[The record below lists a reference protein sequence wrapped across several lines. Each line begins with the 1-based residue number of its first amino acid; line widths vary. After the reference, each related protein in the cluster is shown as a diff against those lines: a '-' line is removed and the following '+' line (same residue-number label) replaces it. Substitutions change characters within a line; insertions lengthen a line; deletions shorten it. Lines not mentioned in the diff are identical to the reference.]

1 LGEEFFAEIETRQ
14 STMTFFDDN
23 PEDSSRPAAGDD
35 ANAQRNPPAEPR
47 SGELSNVALS
57 SNIFPASQEPIDPS
71 APLAGDPITY
81 AAAELPHAAIPAFS
95 GATAG
100 IPEDLR
106 ISWYWPHLILF
117 VFFTFASFLVVQTV
131 MFIYY
136 GPKHPMPKE
145 QLEQYLLSKP
155 QFIFGTNVLWYASVF
170 LFLYVTLAVLRDAPF
185 WSSLGW
191 KKLSAQLSSTWG
203 GPWSYFLGGCALA
216 IFVGIASSQVKDTDN
231 MPIRELFKN
240 RENAVLLMCMAV
252 FVAPLVEET
261 VFRGYLYPLLA
272 RIIYSVTRRFGAQ
285 PPEAIRTGMFSS
297 VVITGV
303 LFGLMHGA
311 QLGWTWS
318 VVGLLILVG
327 VIFTFVRA
335 RTGTVLASF
344 LLHLGYNSMI
354 AVTTIIGTHGFTKIP
369 TSP

>member
-1 LGEEFFAEIETRQ
+1 MM
-14 STMTFFDDN
+14 SFDDDN
-23 PEDSSRPAAGDD
+23 RKDSSFPASGDD
-35 ANAQRNPPAEPR
+35 ANAQQNPPAEPR
-47 SGELSNVALS
+47 SDELSNVELS
-57 SNIFPASQEPIDPS
+57 SDVPPVSLEPIDPA

-81 AAAELPHAAIPAFS
+81 AAESPHAAIPPFS
-95 GATAG
+95 GGTAVM
-100 IPEDLR
+100 PEDLR

-117 VFFTFASFLVVQTV
+117 VFFTFASFLVVQTT

-136 GPKHPMPKE
+136 GPKQPLPKE
-145 QLEQYLLSKP
+145 QLEEYLLSKP

-191 KKLSAQLSSTWG
+191 TKLSVRLSSTWG

-216 IFVGIASSQVKDTDN
+216 IFVGVASSQVKDTDK

-272 RIIYSVTRRFGAQ
+272 RMAYSITRRFGVQ

>member
-1 LGEEFFAEIETRQ
+1 
-14 STMTFFDDN
+14 MTLFDDN
-23 PEDSSRPAAGDD
+23 PNEFPADSGAKPDSP
-35 ANAQRNPPAEPR
+35 QEPR
-47 SGELSNVALS
+47 SDGSPVDVAPVLR
-57 SNIFPASQEPIDPS
+57 QPIDPA

-81 AAAELPHAAIPAFS
+81 AAASPHETVPTFNGSAVF
-95 GATAG
+95 
-100 IPEDLR
+100 PEDLR

-117 VFFTFASFLVVQTV
+117 VFFTFASFLVVQTT

-136 GPKHPMPKE
+136 GPKEPLPRE

-155 QFIFGTNVLWYASVF
+155 QFIFGTNVIWYASVF

-191 KKLSAQLSSTWG
+191 KKLSARLTSTWG

-216 IFVGIASSQVKDTDN
+216 IFVGIASSQVKDTDK
-231 MPIRELFKN
+231 MPIKELFKN

-272 RIIYSVTRRFGAQ
+272 RMAYSVTRRFGLQ
-285 PPEAIRTGMFSS
+285 PPEAIRTGIFSS

>member
-1 LGEEFFAEIETRQ
+1 LGKEPRSKIHARENA
-14 STMTFFDDN
+14 MTFFDEDPRDPPYPDSGGN
-23 PEDSSRPAAGDD
+23 SSEEPRHEDSLNLEDLAATTQSESPVTADLVRTTPALESD
-35 ANAQRNPPAEPR
+35 
-47 SGELSNVALS
+47 
-57 SNIFPASQEPIDPS
+57 
-71 APLAGDPITY
+71 APLAGDPIPY
-81 AAAELPHAAIPAFS
+81 AAAAPHVPYNPNLVF
-95 GATAG
+95 
-100 IPEDLR
+100 PPDLR
-106 ISWYWPHLILF
+106 ITWYWPHLILF
-117 VFFTFASFLVVQTV
+117 LFFTMTSFLVVQTT

-136 GPKHPMPKE
+136 GPKQSMPKE
-145 QLEQYLLSKP
+145 QLEQYLLNKP
-155 QFIFGTNVLWYASVF
+155 QFIFGTNLIWYASVLF
-170 LFLYVTLAVLRDAPF
+170 FLYITLSVLRDAPF

-191 KKLSAQLSSTWG
+191 KKLSAHLSSTWG

-216 IFVGIASSQVKDTDN
+216 IFVGVASSHVKDTDN

-240 RENAVLLMCMAV
+240 RENAFLLMCMAV

-261 VFRGYLYPLLA
+261 VFRGYFYPLLA
-272 RIIYSVTRRFGAQ
+272 RIVYSITRRFGMQ
-285 PPEAIRTGMFSS
+285 PPEAIRTGMVSS

-354 AVTTIIGTHGFTKIP
+354 AVTTIVGTHGFTRIP

>member
-1 LGEEFFAEIETRQ
+1 
-14 STMTFFDDN
+14 MTFFDDTPRDPLSPSPSGN
-23 PEDSSRPAAGDD
+23 LPEGPRPEDLVGRQEVPAAAAQPESQINGDS
-35 ANAQRNPPAEPR
+35 ALAASPLEP
-47 SGELSNVALS
+47 V
-57 SNIFPASQEPIDPS
+57 

-81 AAAELPHAAIPAFS
+81 AAAAPPAAHNPNSVF
-95 GATAG
+95 
-100 IPEDLR
+100 PDDLR

-117 VFFTFASFLVVQTV
+117 VFFTTASFLVVQTA

-136 GPKHPMPKE
+136 GPKQPMPKE
-145 QLEQYLLSKP
+145 QLEQYLLNKP
-155 QFIFGTNVLWYASVF
+155 QFIFGTNLLWYASVF
-170 LFLYVTLAVLRDAPF
+170 FFLYITLSVLRDAPF

-191 KKLSAQLSSTWG
+191 KKLSARLSSTWG

-216 IFVGIASSQVKDTDN
+216 IFVGIASSHVKDTDN

-240 RENAVLLMCMAV
+240 RENAFLLMCMAV

-261 VFRGYLYPLLA
+261 VFRGYFYPVLA
-272 RIIYSVTRRFGAQ
+272 RIVYGITRRFGMQ
-285 PPEAIRTGMFSS
+285 PPEAIRTGVFSS

-354 AVTTIIGTHGFTKIP
+354 AVTTIVGTHGFTRIP

>member
-1 LGEEFFAEIETRQ
+1 
-14 STMTFFDDN
+14 MTQFDDN
-23 PEDSSRPAAGDD
+23 PNDFSPTGSGKKPDSPMESGMDEPPTDAAPVL
-35 ANAQRNPPAEPR
+35 R
-47 SGELSNVALS
+47 
-57 SNIFPASQEPIDPS
+57 EPIDPA
-71 APLAGDPITY
+71 APLAGDPIMY
-81 AAAELPHAAIPAFS
+81 AVGSPHTAIPTLNPSAIF
-95 GATAG
+95 
-100 IPEDLR
+100 PEDLR

-117 VFFTFASFLVVQTV
+117 VFFTFASFLVVQTT

-136 GPKHPMPKE
+136 GPKEPLPRE

-155 QFIFGTNVLWYASVF
+155 QFIFGTNVIWYASVF

-191 KKLSAQLSSTWG
+191 KKLSARLTSTWG

-216 IFVGIASSQVKDTDN
+216 IFVGIASSQVKDTDK
-231 MPIRELFKN
+231 MPIKELFKN

-272 RIIYSVTRRFGAQ
+272 RMAYSVTRRFGLQ
-285 PPEAIRTGMFSS
+285 PPEAIRTGVFSS

>member
-1 LGEEFFAEIETRQ
+1 
-14 STMTFFDDN
+14 MTQFDDN
-23 PEDSSRPAAGDD
+23 PKDSRSTDSGSEPIPSVPPPGD
-35 ANAQRNPPAEPR
+35 
-47 SGELSNVALS
+47 ELSSDIPAPLS
-57 SNIFPASQEPIDPS
+57 HAPIDPS
-71 APLAGDPITY
+71 APLTGDPITY
-81 AAAELPHAAIPAFS
+81 AAQTESPYPQAPAFNGNS
-95 GATAG
+95 VF
-100 IPEDLR
+100 PEDLR

-117 VFFTFASFLVVQTV
+117 VFFTLASFLVVQTT

-136 GPKHPMPKE
+136 GPKEPMPKE

-155 QFIFGTNVLWYASVF
+155 QFIFGTNVIWYASVF

-191 KKLSAQLSSTWG
+191 KKLSARLSSTWG

-231 MPIRELFKN
+231 MPIKELFKN
-240 RENAVLLMCMAV
+240 RENAFLLMCMAV

-261 VFRGYLYPLLA
+261 VFRGYFYPLLA
-272 RIIYSVTRRFGAQ
+272 RMVYSVTRRFGLK
-285 PPEAIRTGMFSS
+285 PPEAIRTGVFSS
-297 VVITGV
+297 VILTGV

>member
-1 LGEEFFAEIETRQ
+1 MGESLLEEVKAREDAMMQ
-14 STMTFFDDN
+14 FDDN
-23 PEDSSRPAAGDD
+23 PNEFLPADLGTKPDSPL
-35 ANAQRNPPAEPR
+35 EP
-47 SGELSNVALS
+47 GS
-57 SNIFPASQEPIDPS
+57 SNSPIDVAPVAHQLIDPS

-81 AAAELPHAAIPAFS
+81 AAESPHTTLPTLNGSVSF
-95 GATAG
+95 
-100 IPEDLR
+100 PEDLR

-117 VFFTFASFLVVQTV
+117 VFFTFASFLVVQTT

-136 GPKHPMPKE
+136 GPKEPLPKE

-155 QFIFGTNVLWYASVF
+155 QFIFGTNVIWYASVF

-191 KKLSAQLSSTWG
+191 KKLSAKLSSTWG

-216 IFVGIASSQVKDTDN
+216 IFVGLASSQVKDTDK
-231 MPIRELFKN
+231 MPIKELFKN

-272 RIIYSVTRRFGAQ
+272 RMGYNITRRFGLQ

-297 VVITGV
+297 VVLTGV

>member
-1 LGEEFFAEIETRQ
+1 MTR
-14 STMTFFDDN
+14 FDDH
-23 PEDSSRPAAGDD
+23 PKDFSSADPGSEP
-35 ANAQRNPPAEPR
+35 NSPLEPR
-47 SGELSNVALS
+47 SDELSADAPVAH
-57 SNIFPASQEPIDPS
+57 PPIDPS

-81 AAAELPHAAIPAFS
+81 AAQSPQAATPTFNGS
-95 GATAG
+95 SVF
-100 IPEDLR
+100 PEDLR

-117 VFFTFASFLVVQTV
+117 VFFTFASFLVVQTA

-136 GPKHPMPKE
+136 GPKVPMPKE
-145 QLEQYLLSKP
+145 QLEQFLLSKP

-191 KKLSAQLSSTWG
+191 KKLSARLSSTWG

-216 IFVGIASSQVKDTDN
+216 IFVGVASSQVKDTDK

-272 RIIYSVTRRFGAQ
+272 RMGYNITRRFGLQ
-285 PPEAIRTGMFSS
+285 PPEAIRTGMLGS

-318 VVGLLILVG
+318 VVGLLIFVG

>member
-1 LGEEFFAEIETRQ
+1 
-14 STMTFFDDN
+14 MTYIDEN
-23 PEDSSRPAAGDD
+23 PDEHFSAQPDPP
-35 ANAQRNPPAEPR
+35 ANAPLDHPR
-47 SGELSNVALS
+47 GELAAD
-57 SNIFPASQEPIDPS
+57 PHSQQREPIDPA
-71 APLAGDPITY
+71 APLAGDPLTY
-81 AAAELPHAAIPAFS
+81 AAQLPHTASPALAANAWL
-95 GATAG
+95 
-100 IPEDLR
+100 PEDLR

-117 VFFTFASFLVVQTV
+117 VFFTFASFLVVQTA

-136 GPKHPMPKE
+136 RPPQDLPRE

-191 KKLSAQLSSTWG
+191 KKLSARLSSTWG
-203 GPWSYFLGGCALA
+203 GPWSYLLGGCALA
-216 IFVGIASSQVKDTDN
+216 IFVGIASSQVKDTDK
-231 MPIRELFKN
+231 MPIKELFKN

-272 RIIYSVTRRFGAQ
+272 RMAYGITRRFGVK
-285 PPEAIRTGMFSS
+285 PPEAIRTGVFSS
-297 VVITGV
+297 IVITGV

-344 LLHLGYNSMI
+344 LLRVGYNSMI
-354 AVTTIIGTHGFTKIP
+354 AVTTIIGTHGFTKI
-369 TSP
+369 

>member
-1 LGEEFFAEIETRQ
+1 
-14 STMTFFDDN
+14 MTLFDDN
-23 PEDSSRPAAGDD
+23 PNEFLPADSGGKPDSPVEPGSDNPSPDAA
-35 ANAQRNPPAEPR
+35 
-47 SGELSNVALS
+47 SVWH
-57 SNIFPASQEPIDPS
+57 EPIDPA
-71 APLAGDPITY
+71 APLAGDPIPY
-81 AAAELPHAAIPAFS
+81 AAASPHSAASTLTGSAIF
-95 GATAG
+95 
-100 IPEDLR
+100 PEDLR

-117 VFFTFASFLVVQTV
+117 VFFTFASFLVVQTT

-136 GPKHPMPKE
+136 GPKQPLPKE

-155 QFIFGTNVLWYASVF
+155 QFIFGTNVIWYASVF

-191 KKLSAQLSSTWG
+191 KKLSARLSSTWG

-231 MPIRELFKN
+231 MPIKELFKN

-252 FVAPLVEET
+252 FIAPLVEET
-261 VFRGYLYPLLA
+261 VFRGYLYPLFA
-272 RIIYSVTRRFGAQ
+272 RMAYSITRRFGLQ

-318 VVGLLILVG
+318 VVGLLIVVG

>member
-1 LGEEFFAEIETRQ
+1 
-14 STMTFFDDN
+14 MTQFGDN
-23 PEDSSRPAAGDD
+23 PSDPSSPDSASEPLAPLTPLDLESAELPAA
-35 ANAQRNPPAEPR
+35 
-47 SGELSNVALS
+47 VAIS
-57 SNIFPASQEPIDPS
+57 VSHEPIDPS
-71 APLAGDPITY
+71 APLAGDPILY
-81 AAAELPHAAIPAFS
+81 AAGSTHAATPTLNANAFL
-95 GATAG
+95 
-100 IPEDLR
+100 PEDLR

-117 VFFTFASFLVVQTV
+117 VFFTLASFLVVQTA
-131 MFIYY
+131 MFIFY
-136 GPKHPMPKE
+136 GPKEPLPKA
-145 QLEQYLLSKP
+145 QLEQYLLNKP
-155 QFIFGTNVLWYASVF
+155 QFIFGTNLLWYASVL

-191 KKLSAQLSSTWG
+191 RKLSARLSSTWG

-216 IFVGIASSQVKDTDN
+216 IFVGVASSQVKDTDN

-240 RENAVLLMCMAV
+240 RQNAVLLMCMAV

-272 RIIYSVTRRFGAQ
+272 RMAYSITRRFGVQ
-285 PPEAIRTGMFSS
+285 PPKAIRTGMFSS